1 MIARIVELSLIQRVM
16 VCILGFLLFFGGLYA
31 FHTLDI
37 VAYPDPSAPMVE
49 LITQQPGWSA
59 EEVERQITVP
69 IEVALNGMPGLTDIR
84 SLSIFGLSDIKIYFD
99 FDSEIFRDRQEVLNR
114 LTSVPLPPGA
124 APSLSPWWAIA
135 EIYRY
140 ELTGAGETTLTD
152 LKTTQDWQVRREFR
166 RIPGIIDV
174 TTFGGTTKEYHVDI
188 DPGRLI
194 SYGVNLSQVMSALT
208 NSNANV
214 GGSYLTIGP
223 QNYNIRG
230 LGLINGI
237 ADIENV
243 MVAEKN
249 GTPIFIRTLGTVAV
263 GSRVRLGKVGIDD
276 RDDVVEGVVLLQRGY
291 KALNVLEKVRG
302 KVEDLNTGKLPVGV
316 KIKTFYDRTAL
327 IHTTVET
334 VTDIL
339 ISGMVL
345 VFIILF
351 VFLGH
356 LRAALIVALTIPLSL
371 LFTFSMMVLIG
382 QSANLISLGSIDFG
396 IIVDATLIM
405 VESIFFHLAHGKT
418 HGLTVHQRIVRA
430 ARQVGRPISYSTAI
444 IVVAFIPL
452 FTMTGVPGKIFAPMS
467 ITYGFALVGALLM
480 AFTLAPVLC
489 SFFLRG
495 TISEDDTA
503 IVRGVRRFYHGILE
517 WALDHRV
524 AVVGACF
531 GLLALTF
538 GVLRSIGGEFMPALE
553 EGNLWVRATM
563 PVDISFDQAAK
574 LTSEIRRMFRE
585 SPEVTTVVSQLG
597 RPDDGTDPTSFSNA
611 EFLANL
617 KPEKEWRSRLTKD
630 KLIEEIEGKLKD
642 IPGVIFNFSQ
652 VIQDNVEEAMSGVK
666 GENSIKLF
674 GPDLKT
680 MESTATEI
688 ERVMQQI
695 KGVKDLG
702 IFHLVGQPNLLIQ
715 VDREASARYGLQVAD
730 VNAVVQAAVGGQA
743 VTQVYEGERL
753 FDLVV
758 RFLPEFRQDVDAIG
772 NILVSTPDGARIPLK
787 QVASITTQT
796 GAFIIY
802 RENNERYIPIK
813 FSVRDRDLQST
824 VEEAQA
830 RLAKEVHLPDR
841 YHMEWA
847 GQYEQ
852 LKGEQKR
859 LAMVVPISLVIIL
872 FLLYSAFD
880 SIKNALLVLST
891 VPFAL
896 LGGAVSLAATHTN
909 FSISAAVGVISTLG
923 VAILGGVLLISRI
936 EDFRL
941 TGLTL
946 REAVRKGAD
955 VQMRPIL
962 MATLGAAIGLLPA
975 ALATGIGSQAQKPL
989 ALVVVGGMLTAA
1001 VLILVVLPVLYEIV
1015 HHRSANNGGEKE
1027 DDRAAT
1033 TSLPVG
1039 DRPGDA
1045 DVGTGSDP
1053 AG

>member
-1 MIARIVELSLIQRVM
+1 MIARLVEISLLQR
-16 VCILGFLLFFGGLYA
+16 FLLCALGLALLFGGLYA
-31 FHTLDI
+31 FHVLDI
-37 VAYPDPSAPMVE
+37 VAYPDPSPPMVE
-49 LITQQPGWSA
+49 LITQNPGWSA
-59 EEVERQITVP
+59 EEMERQITIP
-69 IEVALNGMPGLTDIR
+69 IEVALTGMPGLKDIR
-84 SLSIFGLSDIKIYFD
+84 SLSIFGLSDIKVYFD
-99 FDSEIFRDRQEVLNR
+99 FDTDYFRDRQEVLNR
-114 LTSVPLPPGA
+114 LSAVDLPNDVKPDI
-124 APSLSPWWAIA
+124 SPWWAIA

-140 ELTGAGETTLTD
+140 ELTSAGEQSLTD
-152 LKTTQDWQVRREFR
+152 LKTIQDWQVRREFR
-166 RIPGIIDV
+166 RVPGVIDV
-174 TTFGGTTKEYHVDI
+174 TAFGGTTKEYHVDI
-188 DPGRLI
+188 DPGKLM
-194 SYGVNLSQVMSALT
+194 SYGVSLSQVMNAIS

-214 GGSYLTIGP
+214 GGNYLTVGA

-237 ADIENV
+237 QDIENV
-243 MVAEKN
+243 MVAEKE
-249 GTPIFIRTLGTVAV
+249 GTPIFVKSLGQVKV
-263 GSRVRLGKVGIDD
+263 GNRVRLGKVGIDD

-291 KALNVLEKVRG
+291 KALPVLERVRSKVQ
-302 KVEDLNTGKLPVGV
+302 DLNMWKLPAGV
-316 KIKTFYDRTAL
+316 KVSTFYDRTAL

-356 LRAALIVALTIPLSL
+356 FRAATIVALTIPLSL
-371 LFTFSMMVLIG
+371 LFTFSMMVLVG

-405 VESIFFHLAHGKT
+405 VESIFFHLAHAKT
-418 HGLTVHQRIVRA
+418 QTLTVNQQIVRA
-430 ARQVGRPISYSTAI
+430 ARQVGRPIFFSTAI

-467 ITYGFALVGALLM
+467 VTYGFALVGALIM

-489 SFFLRG
+489 SFLLKDRL
-495 TISEDDTA
+495 SEDDTVV
-503 IVRGVRRFYHGILE
+503 VRYVRAFYHRIL
-517 WALDHRV
+517 AFSLDHRMLVLGFAAGILVITVV
-524 AVVGACF
+524 A
-531 GLLALTF
+531 LKSL
-538 GVLRSIGGEFMPALE
+538 GGEFMPALE

-574 LTSEIRRMFRE
+574 LTSEIRRIFRE

-597 RPDDGTDPTSFSNA
+597 RPDDGTDPTSFFNA

-617 KPEKEWRSRLTKD
+617 KPQNEWRSGLEKD
-630 KLIEEIEGKLKD
+630 QLIEEIERKLAQ

-674 GPDLKT
+674 GRDLKIL
-680 MESTATEI
+680 EEKAVEI
-688 ERVMQQI
+688 ERVMRNV

-702 IFHLVGQPNLLIQ
+702 IFRLVGQPNLLIQ

-758 RFLPEFRQDVDAIG
+758 RFLPEFRQDVESIS

-787 QVASITTQT
+787 QLATITSQT

-813 FSVRDRDLQST
+813 FSVRERDLQST

-830 RLAKEVHLPDR
+830 RLKNDVSLPER
-841 YHMEWA
+841 YRMEWA
-847 GQYEQ
+847 GQYDQ
-852 LKGEQKR
+852 LKDEQKR
-859 LAMVVPISLVIIL
+859 LMGIVPISLLIIL
-872 FLLYSAFD
+872 FLLYTTFD
-880 SIKNALLVLST
+880 SLKNALLVLST

-896 LGGAVSLAATHTN
+896 VGGVLSLVTTQTH

-923 VAILGGVLLISRI
+923 VAILGGVLLVSRI
-936 EDFRL
+936 EEFRL
-941 TGLTL
+941 AGENL
-946 REAVRKGAD
+946 RSAVVKGAD

-962 MATLGAAIGLLPA
+962 MATLGAAIGLFPA
-975 ALATGIGSQAQKPL
+975 AIATGIGSQAQKPL
-989 ALVVVGGMLTAA
+989 ARVVVGGMLTAA
-1001 VLILVVLPVLYEIV
+1001 FLILVVLPVLYELV
-1015 HHRSANNGGEKE
+1015 HSRSESSK
-1027 DDRAAT
+1027 
-1033 TSLPVG
+1033 S
-1039 DRPGDA
+1039 
-1045 DVGTGSDP
+1045 
-1053 AG
+1053 

>member
-1 MIARIVELSLIQRVM
+1 MIARIVELSLVQRVM
-16 VCILGFLLFFGGLYA
+16 VCTLGFLLFFGGLYA

-37 VAYPDPSAPMVE
+37 VAYPDPSPPMVE
-49 LITQQPGWSA
+49 LITQYPGWSA
-59 EEVERQITVP
+59 EEIERQITIP

-84 SLSIFGLSDIKIYFD
+84 SLSIFGLSDIKVYFD
-99 FDSEIFRDRQEVLNR
+99 FNTEVFRDRQEVLNR
-114 LTSVPLPPGA
+114 LGSVQLPPGA

-152 LKTTQDWQVRREFR
+152 LKTIQDWQVRREFR
-166 RIPGIIDV
+166 RIPGVIDV
-174 TTFGGTTKEYHVDI
+174 TAFGGTTKEYHVDI

-214 GGSYLTIGP
+214 GGNYLTIGA

-243 MVAEKN
+243 MVVEKD
-249 GTPIFIRTLGTVAV
+249 GTPIFVKTLGTVAV
-263 GSRVRLGKVGIDD
+263 GPRIRLGKVGIDD
-276 RDDVVEGVVLLQRGY
+276 RDDVVEGVILLQRGY
-291 KALNVLEKVRG
+291 KALPVLEKVRR
-302 KVEDLNTGKLPVGV
+302 KVEELNTWKLPAGV
-316 KIKTFYDRTAL
+316 KVKTFYDRTAL

-345 VFIILF
+345 VFVILF
-351 VFLGH
+351 IFLGH
-356 LRAALIVALTIPLSL
+356 LRAAAIVALTIPLSL
-371 LFTFSMMVLIG
+371 LFTFTMMVLIG

-405 VESIFFHLAHGKT
+405 VESIFFHLAHGKV
-418 HGLTVHQRIVRA
+418 HGLTVHQQIVRA
-430 ARQVGRPISYSTAI
+430 ARQVGQPIFSSTAI

-452 FTMTGVPGKIFAPMS
+452 FTMTGVPGKIFVPMS

-489 SFFLRG
+489 SFLLKG
-495 TISEDDTA
+495 TISEEDTA
-503 IVRGVRRFYHGILE
+503 IVRVVRRAYNAVLT
-517 WALDHRV
+517 WALDHRTV
-524 AVVGACF
+524 VVGFCA
-531 GLLALTF
+531 GLLAVTF
-538 GVLRSIGGEFMPALE
+538 VALQSIGGEFMPALE

-563 PVDISFDQAAK
+563 PVDISFEQAAK
-574 LTSEIRRMFRE
+574 LTSEIRKLFRE
-585 SPEVTTVVSQLG
+585 SPEVTTIVSQLG
-597 RPDDGTDPTSFSNA
+597 RPDDGTDPTSFFNA

-617 KPEKEWRSRLTKD
+617 KPEKEWRPGLSKD
-630 KLIEEIEGKLKD
+630 ALIEEIEGRVKD

-680 MESTATEI
+680 MEAKAVEI
-688 ERVMQQI
+688 EHVMRKI
-695 KGVKDLG
+695 HGVKDLG
-702 IFHLVGQPNLLIQ
+702 IFRLVGQPNLLIQ
-715 VDREASARYGLQVAD
+715 VDREASARYGLQVSD

-753 FDLVV
+753 FDLVI
-758 RFLPEFRQDVDAIG
+758 RFLPEFRQDIDAIG
-772 NILVSTPDGARIPLK
+772 NILVSTPDGARVPLK
-787 QVASITTQT
+787 QVATITTQT

-813 FSVRDRDLQST
+813 FSVRERDLQST

-830 RLAKEVHLPDR
+830 LLAKEVSLPER
-841 YHMEWA
+841 YRMEWA
-847 GQYEQ
+847 GQYDQ
-852 LKGEQKR
+852 LKEEQKR
-859 LAMVVPISLVIIL
+859 LAIVVPISLAIIL
-872 FLLYSAFD
+872 FLLYTTFD
-880 SIKNALLVLST
+880 SLKNALLVLST

-896 LGGAVSLAATHTN
+896 LGGVLALVVTHTS

-923 VAILGGVLLISRI
+923 VAILGGVLLIARI
-936 EDFRL
+936 EDFRR

-946 REAVRKGAD
+946 RDAVRKGAD
-955 VQMRPIL
+955 MQMRPIL

-989 ALVVVGGMLTAA
+989 ARVVVGGMLTAA
-1001 VLILVVLPVLYEIV
+1001 VLILVVLPVFYELV
-1015 HHRSANNGGEKE
+1015 HRRDERQSSEVEEG
-1027 DDRAAT
+1027 R
-1033 TSLPVG
+1033 
-1039 DRPGDA
+1039 
-1045 DVGTGSDP
+1045 
-1053 AG
+1053 

>member
-1 MIARIVELSLIQRVM
+1 MIARIVELSLVQRVM
-16 VCILGFLLFFGGLYA
+16 VCVLGFFLLFGGLYA
-31 FHTLDI
+31 FHLLDI
-37 VAYPDPSAPMVE
+37 VAYPDPSPPMVE
-49 LITQQPGWSA
+49 LITQYPGWSS
-59 EEVERQITVP
+59 EEIERQITIP
-69 IEVALNGMPGLTDIR
+69 IEVALNGMPGLTDVR

-99 FDSEIFRDRQEVLNR
+99 FDTDIFRDRQEVLNR
-114 LTSVPLPPGA
+114 LNSVQLPPGA

-140 ELTGAGETTLTD
+140 ELTGAGATTLTD
-152 LKTTQDWQVRREFR
+152 LKTIQDWQVRREFR
-166 RIPGIIDV
+166 RIPGVIDV
-174 TTFGGTTKEYHVDI
+174 TAFGGTTKEYHVDI

-194 SYGVNLSQVMSALT
+194 SYGVSLSQVMSALT

-214 GGSYLTIGP
+214 GGNYLTIGA

-243 MVAEKN
+243 MVAEKD
-249 GTPIFIRTLGTVAV
+249 GTPIFVKTLGKVAV
-263 GSRVRLGKVGIDD
+263 GPRVRLGKVGIDE
-276 RDDVVEGVVLLQRGY
+276 REDVVEGVILLQRGY
-291 KALNVLEKVRG
+291 KALSVLEKVRG
-302 KVEDLNTGKLPVGV
+302 KVEDLNTWKLPSGV
-316 KIKTFYDRTAL
+316 KIKTFYDRTVL
-327 IHTTVET
+327 INTTVET

-345 VFIILF
+345 VFVILF

-356 LRAALIVALTIPLSL
+356 FRAALIVALTIPLSL
-371 LFTFSMMVLIG
+371 LFTFGMMVSIG

-405 VESIFFHLAHGKT
+405 VESIFFHLAHGKM
-418 HGLTVHQRIVRA
+418 HGLTVHQQIVRA
-430 ARQVGRPISYSTAI
+430 ARQVGQPIFYSTTI

-489 SFFLRG
+489 SFLLKG
-495 TISEDDTA
+495 TISEEDTT
-503 IVRGVRRFYHGILE
+503 IVRGIRRLYNRILE
-517 WALDHRV
+517 WALDHRAV
-524 AVVGACF
+524 VVGACV

-538 GVLRSIGGEFMPALE
+538 VALQSIGGEFMPALE

-563 PVDISFDQAAK
+563 PVDISFDQAAR
-574 LTSEIRRMFRE
+574 LTSEIRRLFRE
-585 SPEVTTVVSQLG
+585 SPEVTTIVSQLG
-597 RPDDGTDPTSFSNA
+597 RPDDGTDPTSFFNA

-617 KPEKEWRSRLTKD
+617 KPEKEWRSGLSKD
-630 KLIEEIEGKLKD
+630 ALIGEIEGRVRS
-642 IPGVIFNFSQ
+642 IPGIIFNFSQ

-674 GPDLKT
+674 GADLKT
-680 MESTATEI
+680 MEMKATEI
-688 ERVMQQI
+688 EHVMQQI

-702 IFHLVGQPNLLIQ
+702 IFRLVGQPNLLIQ
-715 VDREASARYGLQVAD
+715 VDREASARYGLHVAD

-830 RLAKEVHLPDR
+830 RLAKEVTLPER
-841 YHMEWA
+841 YRMEWA
-847 GQYEQ
+847 GQYDQ
-852 LKGEQKR
+852 LKDEQKR
-859 LAMVVPISLVIIL
+859 LAIVVPISLVIIL
-872 FLLYSAFD
+872 FLLYITFD

-896 LGGAVSLAATHTN
+896 VGGVISLVATHTS

-936 EDFRL
+936 EDFRR

-962 MATLGAAIGLLPA
+962 MATLAAAIGLLPA

-989 ALVVVGGMLTAA
+989 ARVVVGGMLTAA

-1015 HHRSANNGGEKE
+1015 HHRRDNGERE
-1027 DDRAAT
+1027 R
-1033 TSLPVG
+1033 V
-1039 DRPGDA
+1039 
-1045 DVGTGSDP
+1045 
-1053 AG
+1053 

>member
-37 VAYPDPSAPMVE
+37 VAYPDPSPPMIE

-69 IEVALNGMPGLTDIR
+69 LEVALNGMPGLTDIR

-99 FDSEIFRDRQEVLNR
+99 FDTEIFRDRQEVLNR
-114 LTSVPLPPGA
+114 LTSVQLPSGA

-152 LKTTQDWQVRREFR
+152 LKTIQDWQVRREFR
-166 RIPGIIDV
+166 RIPGVIDV
-174 TTFGGTTKEYHVDI
+174 TTFGGTTKEYHVEI

-194 SYGVNLSQVMSALT
+194 NYGVSLSQVMSALT

-214 GGSYLTIGP
+214 GGNYLTIGP

-230 LGLINGI
+230 LGLITGI

-249 GTPIFIRTLGTVAV
+249 GTPIFIRTLGNVVV

-276 RDDVVEGVVLLQRGY
+276 RDDVVEGVILLQRGY
-291 KALNVLEKVRG
+291 KALNVLEKVRE
-302 KVEDLNTGKLPVGV
+302 KVEDLNAGKLPSGV

-339 ISGMVL
+339 LTGMAL
-345 VFIILF
+345 VFLILF

-371 LFTFSMMVLIG
+371 LFTFSMMVFIG
-382 QSANLISLGSIDFG
+382 QSANLISLGAIDFG

-405 VESIFFHLAHGKT
+405 VESIFFHLAHTKKIEGV
-418 HGLTVHQRIVRA
+418 TVDQKIVRA
-430 ARQVGRPISYSTAI
+430 ARQVGQPIFYSTAI

-489 SFFLRG
+489 SFFLKG

-503 IVRGVRRFYHGILE
+503 IVRGIRRLYNGILG
-517 WALDHRV
+517 WALDHRAV
-524 AVVGACF
+524 VVGACV
-531 GLLALTF
+531 GVLALTF
-538 GVLRSIGGEFMPALE
+538 GALRVVGGEFMPALE

-563 PVDISFDQAAK
+563 PVDISFDQAAQ
-574 LTSEIRRMFRE
+574 LTTEIRQLFRE
-585 SPEVTTVVSQLG
+585 SPEVTNIVSQLG
-597 RPDDGTDPTSFSNA
+597 RPDDGTDPTSFFNA

-617 KPEKEWRSRLTKD
+617 KPEKEWRPGRSKD
-630 KLIEEIEGKLKD
+630 ALIEEIEGRLKV
-642 IPGVIFNFSQ
+642 IPGIIFNFSQ

-674 GPDLKT
+674 GADLKI
-680 MESTATEI
+680 MEAKAAEI
-688 ERVMQQI
+688 EHVMQQI

-702 IFHLVGQPNLLIQ
+702 IFHLTGQPNLLIQ
-715 VDREASARYGLQVAD
+715 VDREASARYGLQVSD

-772 NILVSTPDGARIPLK
+772 NILVSTPDGAHIPLK

-813 FSVRDRDLQST
+813 FSVRDRDLQSA

-830 RLAKEVHLPDR
+830 RLAKEVSLPDHYR
-841 YHMEWA
+841 MEWA
-847 GQYEQ
+847 GQFEQ
-852 LKGEQKR
+852 LTGEKQR
-859 LAMVVPISLVIIL
+859 MAVVVPISLVIIL

-896 LGGAVSLAATHTN
+896 VGGVLSLVATHTN

-936 EDFRL
+936 EEFRL

-1015 HHRSANNGGEKE
+1015 HRREASRSERRERG
-1027 DDRAAT
+1027 
-1033 TSLPVG
+1033 
-1039 DRPGDA
+1039 
-1045 DVGTGSDP
+1045 
-1053 AG
+1053 

>member
-1 MIARIVELSLIQRVM
+1 MIARIVELSLVQRVM
-16 VCILGFLLFFGGLYA
+16 VCVLGFLLLFGGLYA
-31 FHTLDI
+31 FHILDI
-37 VAYPDPSAPMVE
+37 VAYPDPSPPMVE
-49 LITQQPGWSA
+49 LITQYPGWSA
-59 EEVERQITVP
+59 EEIERQITIP

-99 FDSEIFRDRQEVLNR
+99 FDTEIFHDRQEVLNR
-114 LTSVPLPPGA
+114 LNSVQLPPGA

-152 LKTTQDWQVRREFR
+152 LKTIQDWQVRREFR
-166 RIPGIIDV
+166 RIPGVIDV
-174 TTFGGTTKEYHVDI
+174 TAFGGTTKEYHVDI

-194 SYGVNLSQVMSALT
+194 SYGVSLSQVMSALT

-214 GGSYLTIGP
+214 GGNYLTIGA

-230 LGLINGI
+230 LGLINGL

-243 MVAEKN
+243 MVAEKD
-249 GTPIFIRTLGTVAV
+249 GTPIFVKTLGKVAV
-263 GSRVRLGKVGIDD
+263 GPRIRLGKVGIDE
-276 RDDVVEGVVLLQRGY
+276 RDDVVEGVILLQRGY
-291 KALNVLEKVRG
+291 KALNVLDKVRG
-302 KVEDLNTGKLPVGV
+302 KVEDLNTWKLPAGV

-371 LFTFSMMVLIG
+371 LFTFGMMVSIG

-405 VESIFFHLAHGKT
+405 VESIFFHLAHGKVQ
-418 HGLTVHQRIVRA
+418 GLTVHQQIVRA
-430 ARQVGRPISYSTAI
+430 ARQVGQPIFYSTAI

-489 SFFLRG
+489 SFLLKG
-495 TISEDDTA
+495 TISEDDTKV
-503 IVRGVRRFYHGILE
+503 VRGIRRFYNAILE
-517 WALDHRV
+517 WALDHR
-524 AVVGACF
+524 AVVVGGCV
-531 GLLALTF
+531 GLLAVTF
-538 GVLRSIGGEFMPALE
+538 VALKSIGGEFMPALE

-574 LTSEIRRMFRE
+574 LTSDIRRLFRE
-585 SPEVTTVVSQLG
+585 SPEVTTIVSQLG
-597 RPDDGTDPTSFSNA
+597 RPDDGTDPTSFFNA

-617 KPEKEWRSRLTKD
+617 KPEKKWRPGLSKD
-630 KLIEEIEGKLKD
+630 GLIEEIEGRLKD
-642 IPGVIFNFSQ
+642 IPGIIFNFSQ

-680 MESTATEI
+680 MEAKATEI
-688 ERVMQQI
+688 EHVMQQI
-695 KGVKDLG
+695 RGVKDLG
-702 IFHLVGQPNLLIQ
+702 IFRLVGQPNLLIQ
-715 VDREASARYGLQVAD
+715 VDREASARYGLQVSD

-772 NILVSTPDGARIPLK
+772 NILVSTPNGARIPLK

-830 RLAKEVHLPDR
+830 RLAKEVSLPER
-841 YHMEWA
+841 YRMEWA
-847 GQYEQ
+847 GQYDQ
-852 LKGEQKR
+852 LKEEQQR

-872 FLLYSAFD
+872 FLLYTTFD

-896 LGGAVSLAATHTN
+896 VGGVLSLVATHTN

-936 EDFRL
+936 EDFRR
-941 TGLTL
+941 TGLTI

-989 ALVVVGGMLTAA
+989 ARVVVGGMLTAA
-1001 VLILVVLPVLYEIV
+1001 VLILVVLPVFYEIV
-1015 HHRSANNGGEKE
+1015 HRRNASNSEGGE
-1027 DDRAAT
+1027 R
-1033 TSLPVG
+1033 
-1039 DRPGDA
+1039 R
-1045 DVGTGSDP
+1045 
-1053 AG
+1053 